1 MTETTSCRSLASEL
15 DVKVSLPPAQAS
27 QRPCDGPVSSLPPAG
42 CTILQSSRCPH
53 GEGSTSGASHRHLQ
67 HLLYRFLP
75 GSRAETPSGSLPAC
89 AAGDI
94 AQSGCNPYPPHSRA
108 AFAFSHP
115 LTRIA
120 ISAPDGFLPCLA
132 TGTIRAYHVP
142 QGCPEGVRCS
152 LSAGSVGCP

>member
-89 AAGDI
+89 AAGDV
-94 AQSGCNPYPPHSRA
+94 AQTTGA
-108 AFAFSHP
+108 
-115 LTRIA
+115 TRIHPITGRPSLFPTPLPA
-120 ISAPDGFLPCLA
+120 LPLVGLTAFLP
-132 TGTIRAYHVP
+132 HVEE
-142 QGCPEGVRCS
+142 Q
-152 LSAGSVGCP
+152 